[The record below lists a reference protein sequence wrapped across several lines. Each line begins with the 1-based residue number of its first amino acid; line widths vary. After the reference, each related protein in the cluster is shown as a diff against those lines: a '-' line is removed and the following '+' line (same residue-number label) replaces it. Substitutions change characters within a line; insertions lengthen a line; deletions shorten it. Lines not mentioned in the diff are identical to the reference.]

1 MQREHGST
9 STFMVRIKMIMDLFI
24 KVAMAQENMP
34 IVKRD
39 CNIAVNLLSSPTGKQ
54 NVALGI
60 SST

>member
-1 MQREHGST
+1 
-9 STFMVRIKMIMDLFI
+9 MIMDLFI

-39 CNIAVNLLSSPTGKQ
+39 CSMIVNLLSSPTGKQ

>member
-1 MQREHGST
+1 
-9 STFMVRIKMIMDLFI
+9 MIMDLFI

-39 CNIAVNLLSSPTGKQ
+39 CNIAMNLLSSPTGKQ